1 MAKGKGFSSG
11 RSTFSGKNISSS
23 TYRPISS
30 PKKVET
36 INKPFVTSSPSGFLS
51 SMVDGFSFGV
61 GSSVARNMVD
71 RLFSSSS
78 SSMLGS
84 TKEDVICKELN
95 KSFIKCMN
103 MNNRDLN
110 ICKKAFEDYELCKKN
125 YIEK

>member
-11 RSTFSGKNISSS
+11 RSTFSGKNISFS
-23 TYRPISS
+23 TYRPVSI

-36 INKPFVTSSPSGFLS
+36 INKPFVTSAPSGFLS
-51 SMVDGFSFGV
+51 SMADGFSFGV

-78 SSMLGS
+78 SSSGI

-95 KSFIKCMN
+95 KSFIECMN
-103 MNNRDLN
+103 MNNQDLN

-125 YIEK
+125 YIGK